1 MGVDR
6 LPALPPITHLLLNT
20 IDAVNLVTVR
30 NERYSGLGVPNQ
42 VIQLRK
48 APLFLHELEGE
59 RPIFDSTDAFPDIV
73 VHVENDDGSVDAW
86 ERAPDASLLTAGKDD
101 RMFVVD
107 PVEGTLTFGN
117 GIRGKML
124 PVGSSNVM
132 VEVYRVVP
140 GARGN
145 VGAGDINVCEGF
157 ADVVKCENLLPGSG
171 GRDAETIDDILRR
184 APSLLTNRDRAVTRN
199 DFAIIATEASGEV
212 ARAACDGH
220 IGDDGVVEIIVL
232 PRRREGESFPDPFL
246 STGLRDHVQG
256 YLKRR
261 CLINVN
267 PVVRL
272 AEAMPVDVSVTL
284 RLRPNANLLAV
295 REAAQRWVER
305 FLDPYEGGLD
315 KQGWPFGGTLYAQDF
330 ARMVS
335 DLPEVRHVIDVA
347 LYDMSGEKRRRG
359 VPGWEEG
366 EGVKELFLV
375 EADLFSVRRVRIRT
389 EDAAEA

>member
-1 MGVDR
+1 
-6 LPALPPITHLLLNT
+6 
-20 IDAVNLVTVR
+20 
-30 NERYSGLGVPNQ
+30 
-42 VIQLRK
+42 
-48 APLFLHELEGE
+48 
-59 RPIFDSTDAFPDIV
+59 
-73 VHVENDDGSVDAW
+73 
-86 ERAPDASLLTAGKDD
+86 
-101 RMFVVD
+101 VVD

-124 PVGSSNVM
+124 PVGSSNVLI
-132 VEVYRVVP
+132 EVYRVVP

-145 VGAGDINVCEGF
+145 VGAGDINLCEGH

-212 ARAACDGH
+212 ARASCEGRIAEDGT
-220 IGDDGVVEIIVL
+220 VEIVVL

-272 AEAMPVDVSVTL
+272 ASAMPIDVSVTL

-295 REAAQRWVER
+295 REAAQRWVEK

-335 DLPEVRHVIDVA
+335 DLPEVRHVVDVA
-347 LYDMSGEKRRRG
+347 LYDMSGDKRRRS

-389 EDAAEA
+389 EDAADA